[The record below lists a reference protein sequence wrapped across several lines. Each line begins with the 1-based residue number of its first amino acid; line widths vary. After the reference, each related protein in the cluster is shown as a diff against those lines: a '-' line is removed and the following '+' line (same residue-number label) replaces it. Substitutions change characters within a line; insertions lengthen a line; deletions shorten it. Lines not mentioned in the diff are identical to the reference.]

1 MTKIVC
7 QQLTPQVTDLQGNCA
22 LALAAIRE
30 AVELGADVIVLPEL
44 VTSGYVFESLEE
56 ARSVALT
63 RDDRVFSDWASE
75 AARGAAVVIGGFCER
90 GDDSLLYNS
99 AVVVDGSGVLGVHRK
114 THLWDRE
121 KLFFAPGDEPP
132 RVFDTAVGR
141 IGLLICYELEFPEL
155 TRTLALAGA
164 DLIAV
169 PTNWPR
175 SEWPAGE
182 HPPEVIV
189 AMATARVNRVFVACC
204 DRTGIE
210 RAQQWTAGTAIIDQ
224 TGWLVA
230 RQAQAGPASADVD
243 LALARDK
250 RWTERAHALSDR
262 RPELYGQLTAEAAPT
277 VAES

>member
-22 LALAAIRE
+22 LARAAIRE
-30 AVELGADVIVLPEL
+30 AVELGADVVVLPEL
-44 VTSGYVFESLEE
+44 VTSGYVFESLGET
-56 ARSVALT
+56 RSVALT
-63 RDDRVFSDWASE
+63 REDQVFRDWASE

-90 GDDSLLYNS
+90 GDDGLLYNS
-99 AVVVDGSGVLGVHRK
+99 AAVVDGSGVLGVHRK

-132 RVFDTAVGR
+132 RVFDTPVGR

-164 DLIAV
+164 ELIAV

-175 SEWPAGE
+175 SEWPGGE

-210 RAQQWTAGTAIIDQ
+210 RGQQWTAGTAIIDQ
-224 TGWLVA
+224 AGWLVA
-230 RQAQAGPASADVD
+230 RQAQAGPASADVE
-243 LALARDK
+243 LSLARDK
-250 RWTERAHALSDR
+250 RWTELAHALSDR
-262 RPELYGQLTAEAAPT
+262 RPELYGELTKEAAPT
-277 VAES
+277 AAES